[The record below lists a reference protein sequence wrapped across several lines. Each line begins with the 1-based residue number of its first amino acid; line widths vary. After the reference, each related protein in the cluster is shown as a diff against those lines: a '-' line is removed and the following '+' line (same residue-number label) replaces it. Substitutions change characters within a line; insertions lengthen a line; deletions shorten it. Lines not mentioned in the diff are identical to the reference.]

1 MNWWPYVVLLIVL
14 VGLMA
19 FSVRNRRRQ
28 MAEQMVRAERIG
40 VGTEVMTTS
49 GLYGTVVARN
59 ADDTV
64 MLSVAPGVEVR
75 WAVAALRDAA
85 SLSDAYRR
93 AMPATAEDTDES
105 GDRDERA
112 EDRGIDLDVDG
123 KTYDDAGRE
132 VQLRKHDHGHG
143 DEPAERRRDDQ
154 AGS

>member
-1 MNWWPYVVLLIVL
+1 MNWWPYVVVLIVL

-64 MLSVAPGVEVR
+64 MLSIASGVEVK
-75 WAVAALRDAA
+75 WAVAALRDAP
-85 SLSDAYRR
+85 SLSDTYRR
-93 AMPATAEDTDES
+93 AIPADGEDGDDS
-105 GDRDERA
+105 GEPGQA
-112 EDRGIDLDVDG
+112 IDLDVDG
-123 KTYDDAGRE
+123 KTYDDAGHE
-132 VQLRKHDHGHG
+132 VQLHKHDHGQR
-143 DEPAERRRDDQ
+143 DDAAERPRDDQ